1 MTHYAHVLSLS
12 RLSLEAYIGFYEAER
27 NKKQLIEVS
36 FRLYFPCELPCN
48 TDDTAPFYDYGKL
61 ATFLQDFASARK
73 FNLIEFMA
81 MEMFRE
87 VRKEIDRQ
95 GGKDIKLWIQLNK
108 IQAPVHGLKDGAS
121 FIHSDLPPNATY
133 IPSVAP

>member
-1 MTHYAHVLSLS
+1 MHTERSAELS
-12 RLSLEAYIGFYEAER
+12 
-27 NKKQLIEVS
+27 QLAALDAAV
-36 FRLYFPCELPCN
+36 R
-48 TDDTAPFYDYGKL
+48 
-61 ATFLQDFASARK
+61 QR
-73 FNLIEFMA
+73 A